1 MRRRI
6 VLFTPFVFRA
16 ANISLRFMAHLLR
29 KYVIA
34 PTVRNK
40 KICRGDS
47 RIARDDV
54 RSIFRLQHMFALT
67 KSLPPRGRGT
77 AAGFPETSLSSFWG
91 SCVSGG
97 RSLRDIKNLSILFF
111 SHSPS
116 VAPRQG
122 KLSSKCNTKKC
133 LKRRFP
139 PQAFFRS

>member
-1 MRRRI
+1 MPERPVPTMCVGVGAPPYCF
-6 VLFTPFVFRA
+6 VLAVRFYGRF
-16 ANISLRFMAHLLR
+16 NISLRFMAHLLR

-77 AAGFPETSLSSFWG
+77 AAGFPETSLSSFGG

-116 VAPRQG
+116 VAPRQ
-122 KLSSKCNTKKC
+122 L
-133 LKRRFP
+133 P
-139 PQAFFRS
+139 PGGSL